1 MLLDILPKELSP
13 ETIIRIG
20 GVALLV
26 TIVFFET
33 GIFFGF
39 FLPGDSL
46 LFTAGLLC
54 KTEWLSLSPEELI
67 PLLILAATFGTAA
80 GYFFGRWTGDFFSH
94 RKENFFYRK
103 KYVDIT
109 QDYFQKH
116 GMMAFVFGRFI
127 PVVRTFLP
135 ILAGIAKINIKKF
148 WIYNLL
154 GSTLWVGTVVMA
166 GYWLGK
172 KFEHL
177 KDNIGLIALVM
188 IFISTLPLGISYLK
202 RKAAAN
208 RLKNEFNKKNIS

>member
-1 MLLDILPKELSP
+1 MLLELLPKEFSP
-13 ETIIRIG
+13 ETIIHVG
-20 GVALLV
+20 GVALLITV
-26 TIVFFET
+26 VFFET

-54 KTEWLSLSPEELI
+54 KSQWLTLSPAELI
-67 PLLILAATFGTAA
+67 PLLILAATLGTAA
-80 GYFFGRWTGDFFSH
+80 GFFFGRWFGDFFSH

-103 KYVDIT
+103 KYVDLT
-109 QDYFQKH
+109 QEYFQKH

-127 PVVRTFLP
+127 PIVRTFLP
-135 ILAGIAKINIKKF
+135 ILAGIARIDARKF

-154 GSTLWVGTVVMA
+154 GATLWVVSVVMA

-172 KFEHL
+172 RFEHL

-188 IFISTLPLGISYLK
+188 IFISMLPILISVL
-202 RKAAAN
+202 RKQMIAGQEKA
-208 RLKNEFNKKNIS
+208 K

>member
-13 ETIIRIG
+13 ETIIHVG
-20 GVALLV
+20 GVTLLL

-54 KTEWLSLSPEELI
+54 KTQWLTLSPLELI
-67 PLLILAATFGTAA
+67 PLIILSATFGTAA
-80 GYFFGRWTGDFFSH
+80 GFFFGRWFGDFFSH

-103 KYVDIT
+103 RYVDLT
-109 QDYFQKH
+109 QEYFQKY

-127 PVVRTFLP
+127 PIVRTFLP
-135 ILAGIAKINIKKF
+135 ILAGIARIDLRKF

-154 GSTLWVGTVVMA
+154 GATLWVSSVVTA
-166 GYWLGK
+166 GYLLGRR
-172 KFEHL
+172 FEHL
-177 KDNIGLIALVM
+177 KDNIGLIALIM
-188 IFISTLPLGISYLK
+188 IFISMLPLAITFI
-202 RKAAAN
+202 RKQMIAGQEKA
-208 RLKNEFNKKNIS
+208 K

>member
-13 ETIIRIG
+13 ETIIHVG
-20 GVALLV
+20 GVTLLI

-54 KTEWLSLSPEELI
+54 KTEWLTLSPVELI
-67 PLLILAATFGTAA
+67 PLLILSATFGTAA
-80 GYFFGRWTGDFFSH
+80 GFFFGRWFGDFFSH

-103 KYVDIT
+103 RYVDLT
-109 QDYFQKH
+109 QEYFQKY

-127 PVVRTFLP
+127 PIVRTFLP
-135 ILAGIAKINIKKF
+135 ILAGIARIDLRKF

-154 GSTLWVGTVVMA
+154 GATLWVSSVVTA
-166 GYWLGK
+166 GYLLGRR
-172 KFEHL
+172 FEHL
-177 KDNIGLIALVM
+177 KDNIGLIALIM
-188 IFISTLPLGISYLK
+188 IFISMLPLAITFL
-202 RKAAAN
+202 RKQMIAGQEKQN
-208 RLKNEFNKKNIS
+208 DI

>member
-1 MLLDILPKELSP
+1 MVLDILPKELSP
-13 ETIIRIG
+13 ETIIQLG
-20 GVALLV
+20 GVPLLL

-54 KTEWLSLSPEELI
+54 KSKWLTLSPTELI
-67 PLLILAATFGTAA
+67 PLLIISATMGTAA
-80 GYFFGRWTGDFFSH
+80 GYFFGRWTDDFFSH

-109 QDYFQKH
+109 HEYFLKH

-127 PVVRTFLP
+127 PIVRTFLP
-135 ILAGIAKINIKKF
+135 ILAGIARIEVKKF

-154 GSTLWVGTVVMA
+154 GSCLWVSSVVMA
-166 GYWLGK
+166 GYLLGRR
-172 KFEHL
+172 FENL

-188 IFISTLPLGISYLK
+188 ICISTLPLAISYFK
-202 RKAAAN
+202 RQAVAR
-208 RLKNEFNKKNIS
+208 RLKNDSSEKKIS

>member
-1 MLLDILPKELSP
+1 MLLELLPKELSP
-13 ETIIRIG
+13 ETIIHMG

-54 KTEWLSLSPEELI
+54 NSEWLTLSPVELI
-67 PLLILAATFGTAA
+67 PLLIIAATLGTAA
-80 GYFFGRWTGDFFSH
+80 GFFFGKWTVDFFSH

-103 KYVDIT
+103 RYVDLT
-109 QDYFQKH
+109 QEYFMKY

-127 PVVRTFLP
+127 PIVRTFLP
-135 ILAGIAKINIKKF
+135 ILAGIARIDAKKF

-154 GSTLWVGTVVMA
+154 GATLWVASVVTA
-166 GYWLGK
+166 GYLLGRR
-172 KFEHL
+172 FEHL
-177 KDNIGLIALVM
+177 KDNIGLIALIM
-188 IFISTLPLGISYLK
+188 IFLSMLPLAISVLK
-202 RKAAAN
+202 KQLITGSGKA
-208 RLKNEFNKKNIS
+208 K